1 MREFKQSAPPPTAPP
16 GRQRDKADC
25 SAQGGRVS
33 SSVRISVVS
42 DDRFT
47 CDGVIRLLEADPA
60 FEIVDQDTLADV
72 VLIDSRLQGALDLCA
87 RSRVAAALLFA
98 APSDAAWCRD
108 ALCAGASGVLQK
120 NADAHEWV
128 AAVRVVY
135 AGSVWAPRRVMAS
148 CIKHLL
154 SASVARQAGS
164 AMLEQKLSH
173 REREIFRQAA
183 TGLANKEL
191 ASLLSIGEA
200 TVKAHLTHIFQ
211 KLGVRGRTEL
221 AAVYHGATPSRSV
234 TPSRLFVVPTPPPAV
249 VRRRSNS
256 FTPRRVK
263 K

>member
-1 MREFKQSAPPPTAPP
+1 M
-16 GRQRDKADC
+16 
-25 SAQGGRVS
+25 S

-42 DDRFT
+42 DDRLI
-47 CDGVIRLLEADPA
+47 CDDVIRLLQADPA
-60 FEIVDQDTLADV
+60 FEIVDRDAIADV
-72 VLIDSRLQGALDLCA
+72 VLIDSRLEGALELCA
-87 RSRVAAALLFA
+87 RSRVAATLLFA

-108 ALCAGASGVLQK
+108 ALCAGASGVLHK
-120 NADAHEWV
+120 SAAAHELV
-128 AAVRVVY
+128 EAVRVVY
-135 AGSVWAPRRVMAS
+135 EGSVWAPRRVMGS

-154 SASVARQAGS
+154 SVSIARQTGS

-211 KLGVRGRTEL
+211 KLGVRGRAEL
-221 AAVYHGATPSRSV
+221 AAVYHGATPSRGV
-234 TPSRLFVVPTPPPAV
+234 TPSRLFVVPAPSTAV
-249 VRRRSNS
+249 VRQRSNS
-256 FTPRRVK
+256 FAPRRVK